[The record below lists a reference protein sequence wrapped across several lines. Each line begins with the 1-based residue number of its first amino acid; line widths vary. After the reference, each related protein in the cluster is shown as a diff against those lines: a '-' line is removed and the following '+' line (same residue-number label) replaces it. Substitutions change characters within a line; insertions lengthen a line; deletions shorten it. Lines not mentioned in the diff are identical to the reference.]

1 MINLKLEFLKRIL
14 TDSTNNE
21 EVYQNYLKKAE
32 FPSESILKTIIASPV
47 QANRNNGSD
56 WPERAHTMIGMLR
69 LNNLHNCLDEVR
81 KNNIEGDFIET
92 GVWRGG
98 ACIFVKKYFQLHGMN
113 KKVFVADSF
122 EGLPKPE
129 HPEDEGDHHHTMKFL
144 QVSLD
149 EVKNNFSLHQAL
161 DENVIFLKGWF
172 SDTLPNNQ
180 QIKKLCILRMDGDM
194 YKSTMDV
201 FESCYHKVENKG
213 FVIIDDY
220 SAVRGCQRAT
230 ILFRERNKIEKEL
243 THIDGCG
250 VYWQKF
256 NLLF

>member
-1 MINLKLEFLKRIL
+1 MIDLKLEFLKRIL
-14 TDSTNNE
+14 TDTVNDEDIFQKYFETNQYPNDQE
-21 EVYQNYLKKAE
+21 IQN
-32 FPSESILKTIIASPV
+32 ILKTSVP
-47 QANRNNGSD
+47 ANRKNGSD
-56 WPERAHTMIGMLR
+56 WPQRAQTMIGIMR
-69 LNNLHNCLDEVR
+69 LNNLHKCLDEVR
-81 KNNIEGDFIET
+81 INNIDGDFIET

-98 ACIFVKKYFQLHGMN
+98 ACIFVKKYFQLYNMN

-129 HPEDEGDHHHTMKFL
+129 HPEDEGDHHHTMEFL
-144 QVSLD
+144 QVSLE
-149 EVKNNFSLHQAL
+149 EVKKNFEMHQEL

-180 QIKKLCILRMDGDM
+180 DIKKLCILRMDGDM

-201 FESCYHKVENKG
+201 FDSCYHKVENQG

-220 SAVRGCQRAT
+220 SSVRGCQRAT
-230 ILFRERNKIEKEL
+230 IVFRERNKITTPL

-250 VYWQKF
+250 VFWQK
-256 NLLF
+256 N